1 MDMKK
6 SWIKDDGN
14 FWVKMTPEK
23 LQEHLN
29 KDEKADAKDER
40 GNTLLHCAA
49 IHNKNPEVIA
59 VLLRAGADVNAQN
72 HLNET
77 PLHMAVS
84 WNCIE
89 VITALLDSNADVN
102 AWAGVGSSEGHGIA
116 PIHSAAEFRKY
127 PEIIKALADKG
138 ADLNVCNWV
147 GQTPLH
153 LATQN
158 HINPEGAMIALLNA
172 GVEVSIK
179 NKEGK
184 TPYELALT
192 NPKLKGTVVLNM
204 LEPAKVSMY
213 GE

>member
-1 MDMKK
+1 MALVK

-29 KDEKADAKDER
+29 KDEKADAKGEG

-77 PLHMAVS
+77 PLHMAVL

-102 AWAGVGSSEGHGIA
+102 AWAGFGSSEGHGIT
-116 PIHSAAEFRKY
+116 PIHLAAECRKY

-138 ADLNVCNWV
+138 ADLNVRNWNER
-147 GQTPLH
+147 TPLH

-158 HINPEGAMIALLNA
+158 HINPEGAIIALLKA
-172 GVEVSIK
+172 GADDSIK

-192 NPKLKGTVVLNM
+192 NPELKGTDALLALKPATISM
-204 LEPAKVSMY
+204 GLE
-213 GE
+213 